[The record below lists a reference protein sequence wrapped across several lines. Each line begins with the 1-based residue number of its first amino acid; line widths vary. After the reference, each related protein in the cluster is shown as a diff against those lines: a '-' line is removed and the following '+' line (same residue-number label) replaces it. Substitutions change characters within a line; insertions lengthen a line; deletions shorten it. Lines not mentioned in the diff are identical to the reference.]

1 MNTTY
6 TPPTPKVVTS
16 VSLPKDV
23 REYIDK
29 NIPPRMRSK
38 FIEDLIRADMK
49 KQAKRENNRTS

>member
-16 VSLPKDV
+16 VSLPQDV

-38 FIEDLIRADMK
+38 FIEDLVRQYIK
-49 KQAKRENNRTS
+49 EQAKRDNRKN

>member
-16 VSLPKDV
+16 VSLPQDV

-38 FIEDLIRADMK
+38 FIEDLVRKYIK
-49 KQAKRENNRTS
+49 EQAKRDNRTS

>member
-16 VSLPKDV
+16 VSLPQDV
-23 REYIDK
+23 REYINK